1 MRSTKPAFPLAQR
14 IVRGVAIVVGGF
26 LSLLSLMSLVGVATA
41 NGYVQ
46 VILGVILTVAIPA
59 LVTDRMLPKD
69 DSLKAN
75 GLVSD
80 VFSVSLL
87 GFAFLFCGIGQPLTG
102 KLLVNEG
109 DRLAGSGFGALARI
123 VYFFGGVRPDFPPD
137 GPGSQGASVGAAL
150 DGGAASA
157 ASNSSSGSGA
167 PAPAVDASS
176 PPPASST
183 EETPA
188 QLFKEW
194 APSVVCIQVATDEGE
209 GGGTGFAIDDSGTL
223 ATNYHVIREA
233 RAVKV
238 KLFSGKW
245 VEDVDLLIEDHE
257 ADLALLRIKTSEPLK
272 PMNLGDSDAVT
283 VGERIIAI
291 GNPLGLEYTLT
302 DGLVSSRRILEGK
315 PMIQMSVPVSP
326 GNSGGPVINMRGQVI
341 GVTTLQITGG
351 PFGRAQNLNM
361 AVPIKALRALV
372 KSDYPDRRSF
382 GKDAAA
388 ASTW

>member
-1 MRSTKPAFPLAQR
+1 VAHRV
-14 IVRGVAIVVGGF
+14 VRALAIVLGG
-26 LSLLSLMSLVGVATA
+26 LLTLLSLMSVVGAVTP
-41 NGYVQ
+41 NGYARFIVG
-46 VILGVILTVAIPA
+46 LILTIAVPA
-59 LVTDRMLPKD
+59 FITDRLLPKEGG
-69 DSLKAN
+69 SPARSS

-80 VFSVSLL
+80 VFSVTLL
-87 GFAFLFCGIGQPLTG
+87 GFAFLFCGLGQPVTK
-102 KLLVNEG
+102 KLLVTEG
-109 DRLAGSGFGALARI
+109 DRLAAGGMGAIARI
-123 VYFFGGVRPDFPPD
+123 AYFFGGVRPEFPTESLPPKGATVRPRDAPD
-137 GPGSQGASVGAAL
+137 AGAPAESGAGASGTGAV
-150 DGGAASA
+150 DAAAPS
-157 ASNSSSGSGA
+157 SGSSSGPS
-167 PAPAVDASS
+167 V
-176 PPPASST
+176 

-194 APSVVCIQVATDEGE
+194 APSVVCIQVQLDDGE
-209 GGGTGFAIDDSGTL
+209 GGGTGFAIDDSGTI
-223 ATNYHVIREA
+223 ATNHHVISGA
-233 RAVKV
+233 RAVRV

-245 VEDVDLLIEDHE
+245 VDQVDLLTEDHE
-257 ADLALLRIKTSEPLK
+257 ADLALLRVKTSEPLK
-272 PMNLGDSDAVT
+272 PMALGDSDTVT

-361 AVPIKALRALV
+361 AVPTKALRALI
-372 KSDYPDRRSF
+372 KPEYPGRRAF
-382 GKDAAA
+382 GNDASA